1 MHLVRMNEVGIGVKP
16 LTKHGMWHA
25 MGSATMA
32 DITFTGDGIKG
43 TLLDEWQEERPPTT
57 QLVKV
62 LREVHWTGEKFV
74 TKQGKKFVS
83 VMGRKFKAVYIC
95 GHKVYVR

>member
-16 LTKHGMWHA
+16 LVKHGTWHA
-25 MGSATMA
+25 MGSATLA
-32 DITFTGDGIKG
+32 DVTFTGDGIRG
-43 TLLDEWQEERPPTT
+43 QLLDEWTEERPPAS
-57 QLVKV
+57 QLAS
-62 LREVHWTGEKFV
+62 LMREVHWTGERFV

-83 VMGRKFKAVYIC
+83 VMGKSFKAVYVC